1 MKSLVRGSIIL
12 SMVSMF
18 VVFIYAQTQTENA
31 SDIANDSQT
40 QLNIQNNFSTDTV
53 LTESVKIEEV
63 QNSNKAAAPKKE
75 SVKEVINEPAS
86 QDTDLQAQETN
97 KAVKKTVSS
106 KAVGGKNRG
115 SFTATAYCLK
125 GRTASGTGVRRGII
139 AADPRVLPLGT
150 RINLAGGGQG
160 GNYVVADTG
169 GKIKG
174 KKIDIWMASC
184 ADARRFGR
192 RNVNISVLN

>member
-1 MKSLVRGSIIL
+1 MKNLVRGSIIL
-12 SMVSMF
+12 SILSLF
-18 VVFIYAQTQTENA
+18 VVYAYAQVQTENA

-40 QLNIQNNFSTDTV
+40 QLNINNNFSADIELTKTETV
-53 LTESVKIEEV
+53 SEV
-63 QNSNKAAAPKKE
+63 VSQDQEKKKPEDKKKE
-75 SVKEVINEPAS
+75 AVKEEP
-86 QDTDLQAQETN
+86 QVFDLQETNSN
-97 KAVKKTVSS
+97 KAVKKTGSS
-106 KAVGGKNRG
+106 RAIGVNRG
-115 SFTATAYCLK
+115 SFSATAYCLK

-150 RINLAGGGQG
+150 RVNITGNQAGS
-160 GNYVVADTG
+160 YVVADTG

-174 KKIDIWMASC
+174 KRIDIWMASC

>member
-1 MKSLVRGSIIL
+1 MKNLVRGSIIL
-12 SMVSMF
+12 SILSLF
-18 VVFIYAQTQTENA
+18 VVYIYAQTQTENA

-40 QLNIQNNFSTDTV
+40 QLNINNNFSADIELTKTETV
-53 LTESVKIEEV
+53 SEV
-63 QNSNKAAAPKKE
+63 ISQDQEKKKPEDKKKE
-75 SVKEVINEPAS
+75 AVKEEP
-86 QDTDLQAQETN
+86 QVFDLQETDSN
-97 KAVKKTVSS
+97 KAVKKTGSS
-106 KAVGGKNRG
+106 RAIGVNRG
-115 SFTATAYCLK
+115 SFSATAYCLR

-150 RINLAGGGQG
+150 RVSITGNQA

-174 KKIDIWMASC
+174 KRIDIWMASC

>member
-1 MKSLVRGSIIL
+1 M
-12 SMVSMF
+12 
-18 VVFIYAQTQTENA
+18 A
-31 SDIANDSQT
+31 
-40 QLNIQNNFSTDTV
+40 
-53 LTESVKIEEV
+53 

-75 SVKEVINEPAS
+75 VVKEAVKESAV
-86 QDTDLQAQETN
+86 QDTEVQALDSN
-97 KAVKKTVSS
+97 KSIKKTVSS
-106 KAVGGKNRG
+106 KAVGGANRG
-115 SFTATAYCLK
+115 SFSATAYCLK

-150 RINLAGGGQG
+150 RVNLGGGGQG

-174 KKIDIWMASC
+174 KRIDIWMASC